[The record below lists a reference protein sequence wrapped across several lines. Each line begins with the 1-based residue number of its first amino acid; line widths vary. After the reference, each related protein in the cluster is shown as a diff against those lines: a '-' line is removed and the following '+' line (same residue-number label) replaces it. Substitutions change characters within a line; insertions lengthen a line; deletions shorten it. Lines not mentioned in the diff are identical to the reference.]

1 MQIIPGPSLF
11 SVIIS
16 SMADWAGKTLGK
28 VHIDDLVARGG
39 MAEVYTGTHASFG
52 QVAVKVMRGLLDRD
66 SDQLARFQRE
76 AEVVEE
82 LRHPNIVQ
90 MFDYAVVD
98 ETPCIIMEYI
108 PGPSLASYLKNLHDN
123 KQRLPIGIVGHI
135 LTSMAS
141 ALDYAHSKG
150 MVHRDIKPANV
161 LLRSRSET
169 VELDKSLPLDVE
181 PVLTDF
187 GLVRLLDS
195 TMHTTAGSV
204 SGTPTYMS
212 PEQARGEKVDNRTDI
227 YSFGIMLYEMLAG
240 AVPFQAD
247 TTFGMLMKHINEP
260 LPPIQ
265 GISKD
270 LQALLDRT
278 LAKDPSLRYESAG
291 DLANEF
297 MAIFNGQTIS
307 PGTLH
312 IAEMARK
319 AAEASRQRA
328 SQPLEASR
336 PGRSFLRIAIEIAV
350 AIGLGLVLV
359 LFLLNRNTTLTV
371 IPTPTLNVA
380 LPVGKLQFTDASGLV
395 DKFSMSL
402 DNNVPLPAEGKHLE
416 GWLVSDNPEITPR
429 NVGSVIF
436 NSSNVG
442 QLEFSYPG
450 GRNIL
455 ADFNQIIIT
464 EEQGNVEE
472 AVRPTAPSAK
482 IVYSSIFPPETLMH
496 LRELLVSD
504 ADTPNEEALIQG
516 LWYYSGQY
524 ILLTING
531 DKDVDPEL
539 ISLVQ
544 AHKDGDE
551 ASFRK
556 RTEEIINLIVG
567 DQSDLHLDYDK
578 DGEFDQYGGD
588 GYGSL
593 PNGTRPGYL
602 QETADAAQVAA
613 DAVDSTSNIRTKNEN
628 VQVCLQNMTDWTNQL
643 LPLALQLVD
652 MPMGSPEMET
662 IVQRMSKLGT
672 SMLDGDDANNNQFI
686 DLVSGECGAQ
696 VAYENAYL
704 MADMDIFIGKDR
716 VIPDGK

>member
-1 MQIIPGPSLF
+1 
-11 SVIIS
+11 
-16 SMADWAGKTLGK
+16 MADWAGKTLGK

-39 MAEVYTGTHASFG
+39 MAEVYTGTHESFG

-66 SDQLARFQRE
+66 SDHLARFQRE
-76 AEVVEE
+76 AEVIEE

-108 PGPSLASYLKNLHDN
+108 PGPSLAAYLKNLHDN

-161 LLRSRSET
+161 LLRSRSEA
-169 VELDKSLPLDVE
+169 VELDKPLPLDVE

-212 PEQARGEKVDNRTDI
+212 PEQARGEKVDKRTDI

-260 LPPIQ
+260 LPAIQ

-278 LAKDPSLRYESAG
+278 LAKDPSLRYETAG

-297 MAIFNGQTIS
+297 MALFNGQTIS

-312 IAEMARK
+312 IAEIARK
-319 AAEASRQRA
+319 AAEASRQGR
-328 SQPLEASR
+328 SQPPEPISR
-336 PGRSFLRIAIEIAV
+336 GRSFLRIGIEIAV
-350 AIGLGLVLV
+350 VVGLGLI
-359 LFLLNRNTTLTV
+359 LFQFLGNRNATV
-371 IPTPTLNVA
+371 IATPTPTPDPA
-380 LPVGKLQFTDASGLV
+380 LPAGRLQFNDAGGVV
-395 DKFSMSL
+395 DEFSMSL
-402 DNNVPLPAEGKHLE
+402 NNNVSPPEEGKHLE
-416 GWLVSDNPEITPR
+416 GWLISDNPEIPPR
-429 NVGSVIF
+429 NVGPVIF
-436 NSSNVG
+436 NTSNVG
-442 QLEFSYPG
+442 QLEWNYPG
-450 GRNIL
+450 GKNIL
-455 ADFNQIIIT
+455 ADFNEIIIT
-464 EEQGNVEE
+464 LEEGSLEDPVNITQ
-472 AVRPTAPSAK
+472 PSEN
-482 IVYSSIFPPETLMH
+482 IVYSSKYPSETLVH

-516 LWYYSGQY
+516 LWFYSGQY
-524 ILLTING
+524 IFLTING
-531 DKDVDPEL
+531 DDTVDPEL
-539 ISLVQ
+539 VSLVQ
-544 AHKDGDE
+544 AYEDRDE

-567 DQSDLHLDYDK
+567 DQSDLHLDYDQ

-593 PNGTRPGYL
+593 PNGTRSGYL
-602 QETADAAQVAA
+602 QETADAAQAAA

-628 VQVCLQNMTDWTNQL
+628 VQICIDNMKDWSNQL
-643 LPLALQLVD
+643 VPLALQLVD
-652 MPMGSPEMET
+652 MPMGPQMQTIIDEMS
-662 IVQRMSKLGT
+662 MLGT
-672 SMLDGDDANNNQFI
+672 NMLDGNDANGNGDI
-686 DLVSGECGAQ
+686 DAISGECGAQ
-696 VAYENAYL
+696 VAYDNAYL
-704 MADMDIFIGKDR
+704 MADMDIFIGPGH
-716 VIPDGK
+716 VLPDGK